1 MSKEIYR
8 TQVRVPEELFE
19 KARVLAS
26 IYGVSFNQLV
36 VDLLDERIRS
46 WEADH
51 GGIPT
56 LPSVEK

>member
-1 MSKEIYR
+1 MTKEIYR
-8 TQVRVPEELFE
+8 TQVRVPESLFE

-46 WEADH
+46 WEAAH
-51 GGIPT
+51 GAIPT
-56 LPSVEK
+56 LPTEGK

>member
-26 IYGVSFNQLV
+26 IYGISFNQLV

-46 WEADH
+46 WEAVH
-51 GGIPT
+51 GAIPT
-56 LPSVEK
+56 LPSEGK